1 MNFLSIAGSFG
12 ALVWVFQ
19 EGHLFGIPPRP
30 VEPTLPVLLF
40 CTLFGLSMDYEMLL
54 LSRIKEAYDESGDN
68 RAAVGVGLEKTAG
81 LITSAAAIMVAVFS
95 AFALAQIVLIQA
107 VGFGMA
113 LAVTLDATLVRV
125 LIVPAAMG
133 LMGRWNWWSPV
144 LLERIRRRA
153 GAGMFRGANPF
164 VELRRDR

>member
-1 MNFLSIAGSFG
+1 
-12 ALVWVFQ
+12 
-19 EGHLFGIPPRP
+19 
-30 VEPTLPVLLF
+30 
-40 CTLFGLSMDYEMLL
+40 MLL